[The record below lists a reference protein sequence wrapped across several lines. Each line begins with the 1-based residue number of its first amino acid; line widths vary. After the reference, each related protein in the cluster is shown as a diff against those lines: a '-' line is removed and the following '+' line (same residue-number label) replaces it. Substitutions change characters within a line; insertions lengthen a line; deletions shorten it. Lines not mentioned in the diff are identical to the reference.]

1 MQNLKLKNRP
11 SGQAMLDSF
20 RVMVGND
27 YTPENKVYHPEP
39 PYTYTKIRPV
49 AEYEEM
55 GGVVISYPGTV
66 APDSKHKQ
74 LPPTGPRNFGIPDEL
89 IVRMQQA
96 DTANPVHVFIF
107 CDDETELPKITARL
121 QKCAEE
127 KGIEFEPKLLHLIPW
142 DTDTYWTRDY
152 APWWIVDKKT
162 GHYSI
167 SKHLYTSLG
176 GGSVGLIEGAE
187 EVTARQG
194 SGIFRCN
201 DDYGAVRLSD
211 FLNAPIRRWN
221 NASWNGV
228 SRPDKDKIDP
238 HGWFFSGLLN
248 VGGNYMAT
256 SRGVLASSYL
266 VATQNEL
273 PSDINPEDT
282 TPSEDTLDS
291 RMRYIMEQT
300 HRFLGAETYHVLAD
314 PTGTYIGHID
324 CWGKFLSDDK
334 VLIAE
339 TDSDKVNVGLDRIAE
354 HMRSKGGFKVYRV
367 HCPNIYV
374 PTEESEPATTAPY
387 TNSLILNK
395 RVYVPLVGDDYYDMR
410 AIGAYQEA
418 LKDEGYDVIGI
429 YGKPDTPWLGTD
441 ALHCRTNAIP
451 RAVVDNWL
459 RSLKLK

>member
-55 GGVVISYPGTV
+55 GGIVISYPGTV

-201 DDYGAVRLSD
+201 DDYVIT
-211 FLNAPIRRWN
+211 NACESAPYRIATNVQKNTCFWLKSQPN
-221 NASWNGV
+221 SLEYML
-228 SRPDKDKIDP
+228 DKCEYVD
-238 HGWFFSGLLN
+238 
-248 VGGNYMAT
+248 
-256 SRGVLASSYL
+256 
-266 VATQNEL
+266 E
-273 PSDINPEDT
+273 
-282 TPSEDTLDS
+282 
-291 RMRYIMEQT
+291 
-300 HRFLGAETYHVLAD
+300 FLGGTVYQAFLSAARYHRWHSPVSGTIKMVKNV
-314 PTGTYIGHID
+314 PGTYYAEVNSYPYDEAGPNESQGYITHVAARAIIIIEADNKDIGLVGVMPVGMSEVSSCVVSVQEGQHVNKGDEIGYFQFGGSTHCLIFQKD
-324 CWGKFLSDDK
+324 VIEQFVVGAIPAEDFNDSTLQK
-334 VLIAE
+334 VRSKLATVRKNTKK
-339 TDSDKVNVGLDRIAE
+339 TDSICVQV
-354 HMRSKGGFKVYRV
+354 
-367 HCPNIYV
+367 
-374 PTEESEPATTAPY
+374 
-387 TNSLILNK
+387 
-395 RVYVPLVGDDYYDMR
+395 
-410 AIGAYQEA
+410 
-418 LKDEGYDVIGI
+418 
-429 YGKPDTPWLGTD
+429 
-441 ALHCRTNAIP
+441 
-451 RAVVDNWL
+451 
-459 RSLKLK
+459 